1 MPIEEDREVPS
12 SKYGKRTFGRMGKSD
27 GRNVKRLHRAM
38 MNAGAVAPSGNPL
51 TTGQIVQLDD
61 QPFEMHRLTNHL
73 AKKPHLFTCVGSERV
88 AGIDGRTRYP
98 QKLWLAK
105 PDAYRPE

>member
-1 MPIEEDREVPS
+1 MPSDDKDREVPS
-12 SKYGKRTFGRMGKSD
+12 SKYGKRTFGRMGKTD

-38 MNAGAVAPSGNPL
+38 LKAGAGHPSGTAL
-51 TTGQIVQLDD
+51 TTGQIVQLND

-73 AKKPHLFTCVGSERV
+73 AKKPHLFKCVGTERV

-98 QKLWLAK
+98 QKLWLARE
-105 PDAYRPE
+105 DAYE